1 MAANHKLTGILRGR
15 TATRLDRSAGTAMV
29 QFDDGSVMTVQT
41 SDDTSAVP
49 SRVSGDAGRP
59 GQAAAPAGGDPRSA
73 TAEGAPDPLGRVHAV
88 RQDGTTL
95 SLDFDTGPSLTLRT
109 AEATSSVVVRAHD
122 HSLEYAD

>member
-1 MAANHKLTGILRGR
+1 MAANHKLTGILRAR
-15 TATRLDRSAGTAMV
+15 TATRLDRSAGTAIV

-49 SRVSGDAGRP
+49 SQVSGDAGRP
-59 GQAAAPAGGDPRSA
+59 GQAAAPA
-73 TAEGAPDPLGRVHAV
+73 TAESTPEPLGRVRAV

-95 SLDFDTGPSLTLRT
+95 TLDFDTGPSLILRT
-109 AEATSSVVVRAHD
+109 AEATSSVVVRARD